1 MTTKNYN
8 HIFSDPNIILGFELE
23 FVCNKKYDEIK
34 KELISDLNINPKSVS
49 SKEHWALV
57 NERGIE
63 LDNPGDQALELVS
76 PPMQIKESLDY
87 IKKIFSWMQKKKYYT
102 NETTGFHMS
111 ISFKDKEQTRKI
123 DPLKFTLFMGEEYV
137 MKTFR
142 RTMEDFEAM
151 GQDSYA
157 EPLIR
162 NLKKD
167 LLLAMKNSENIEEYM
182 NTTNIKKWLM
192 LARKELILEKFY
204 SNNFMKLAHG
214 YIEVRMVGN
223 RAYHRKYDKIEEM
236 ALRFARV
243 LEISFNPELGK
254 KEYYKKV
261 AKIMIELV
269 GKIKSTNDDSVFLKL
284 LDPKAVKNFYKDIDV
299 MLPKINYPKDK
310 LKFYL
315 DLMNKSL
322 GWYLFKAHDQE
333 EIEIALDEFKSSS
346 KNFNEFLRRFI
357 IKNKISSQEFN
368 KILKSTVDKNLKNIT
383 VEQFKNVF
391 GINI

>member
-1 MTTKNYN
+1 METTMTTKNYN

-182 NTTNIKKWLM
+182 NTN
-192 LARKELILEKFY
+192 
-204 SNNFMKLAHG
+204 
-214 YIEVRMVGN
+214 
-223 RAYHRKYDKIEEM
+223 
-236 ALRFARV
+236 
-243 LEISFNPELGK
+243 
-254 KEYYKKV
+254 
-261 AKIMIELV
+261 
-269 GKIKSTNDDSVFLKL
+269 
-284 LDPKAVKNFYKDIDV
+284 
-299 MLPKINYPKDK
+299 
-310 LKFYL
+310 
-315 DLMNKSL
+315 
-322 GWYLFKAHDQE
+322 
-333 EIEIALDEFKSSS
+333 
-346 KNFNEFLRRFI
+346 
-357 IKNKISSQEFN
+357 
-368 KILKSTVDKNLKNIT
+368 
-383 VEQFKNVF
+383 
-391 GINI
+391 